1 MCVCVSVE
9 EKQYLEKDSQ
19 TQALVNSTSSQ
30 TEPLLTSQDHKPS
43 RNDRHGQETQV
54 DLNTIKAKIVTASTS
69 SAEEEISSENR
80 NSSNSLN
87 TPPYC
92 PSSQEGEARQRNDRI
107 YTILLIMD
115 SLIKHIKP
123 NDLIIKCKTPNMNG
137 ATESLQKMR

>member
-1 MCVCVSVE
+1 MCVCIYVCVCVCVCVCME

-30 TEPLLTSQDHKPS
+30 TEPSLTSQDHKPS

-87 TPPYC
+87 TPLIAPHHRKVKHGRGMIGFT
-92 PSSQEGEARQRNDRI
+92 PSFS
-107 YTILLIMD
+107 
-115 SLIKHIKP
+115 
-123 NDLIIKCKTPNMNG
+123 
-137 ATESLQKMR
+137 